1 MIHEMPPLLLL
12 LLLLLLIIMVV
23 IIIIYY
29 PVSMLLNGDGYE
41 NPTQGETLIL
51 DSIRLKWKGPKHSF
65 PLNLDDKTKTICKE
79 LEHQKLP

>member
-1 MIHEMPPLLLL
+1 
-12 LLLLLLIIMVV
+12 
-23 IIIIYY
+23 
-29 PVSMLLNGDGYE
+29 MLLNGDGYE